1 MHDRRARIS
10 NKRRSKTDVEVRGC
24 GRGTSAEGRGDSR
37 LQISRPSIARVSSLT
52 WGCRHAARVLRVIED
67 VKIKRIHRER
77 HGAGLSTGQVLHEK
91 ALPDHELDAAIIGS
105 EGD

>member
-1 MHDRRARIS
+1 
-10 NKRRSKTDVEVRGC
+10 
-24 GRGTSAEGRGDSR
+24 
-37 LQISRPSIARVSSLT
+37 
-52 WGCRHAARVLRVIED
+52 VIED

-77 HGAGLSTGQVLHEK
+77 HGAGLSTGQVLHEV